1 LREVLATNFPAVA
14 RILGDQ
20 RFDQMVREYLREF
33 PSGHPSSISRHS
45 SHNDIIA
52 IASSA
57 ASARGRS
64 L

>member
-1 LREVLATNFPAVA
+1 MF
-14 RILGDQ
+14 GDQ
-20 RFDQMVREYLREF
+20 RFDQMVREYLREV

-57 ASARGRS
+57 ASACGRS